1 MKRTLGILGF
11 WTLGIFQ
18 DIENYDLQ
26 SSGTMFLRRLVAEKE
41 PDVDD
46 ADEDNVALPGN
57 RLRLRPNKPDLKNR
71 FCYDRNGHDNVE
83 VGESGIFSL
92 NIVFSGSF
100 NQVVEVSN
108 NKLDGVDDDGSCRS
122 CRVGVSTVAA
132 SKLGKFVTNFSIF
145 FANI

>member
-1 MKRTLGILGF
+1 MGSWALGN
-11 WTLGIFQ
+11 FQ

-26 SSGTMFLRRLVAEKE
+26 SPGAMFFCRLVAEKE

-71 FCYDRNGHDNVE
+71 FCYDRNGHNNVE

-92 NIVFSGSF
+92 NIVFF
-100 NQVVEVSN
+100 W
-108 NKLDGVDDDGSCRS
+108 
-122 CRVGVSTVAA
+122 
-132 SKLGKFVTNFSIF
+132 
-145 FANI
+145 

>member
-57 RLRLRPNKPDLKNR
+57 GLRLRPNQPDLENR
-71 FCYDRNGHDNVE
+71 LSYDRRGHHHVE

-92 NIVFSGSF
+92 NIVFFSATL
-100 NQVVEVSN
+100 
-108 NKLDGVDDDGSCRS
+108 KLVMTNLMGLTMTDPDE
-122 CRVGVSTVAA
+122 AA
-132 SKLGKFVTNFSIF
+132 ESERRL
-145 FANI
+145 

>member
-57 RLRLRPNKPDLKNR
+57 RLRLRPNKPDLNNR

-92 NIVFSGSF
+92 NIVFF
-100 NQVVEVSN
+100 W
-108 NKLDGVDDDGSCRS
+108 KL
-122 CRVGVSTVAA
+122 
-132 SKLGKFVTNFSIF
+132 
-145 FANI
+145 

>member
-1 MKRTLGILGF
+1 MGGKSYETDERGKSQETGVRGKSYETGE
-11 WTLGIFQ
+11 WIFL
-18 DIENYDLQ
+18 DLH
-26 SSGTMFLRRLVAEKE
+26 SPGDMFACQLVAEKE

-92 NIVFSGSF
+92 NIVFF
-100 NQVVEVSN
+100 W
-108 NKLDGVDDDGSCRS
+108 KL
-122 CRVGVSTVAA
+122 
-132 SKLGKFVTNFSIF
+132 
-145 FANI
+145 

>member
-1 MKRTLGILGF
+1 MGF

-57 RLRLRPNKPDLKNR
+57 SLRLRPNKPDLKNR

-92 NIVFSGSF
+92 NIVFF
-100 NQVVEVSN
+100 FCNLEVSN
-108 NKLDGVDDDGSCRS
+108 DKLDRVDDDGSCRS

-132 SKLGKFVTNFSIF
+132 SELGRFAFVTFSPF
-145 FANI
+145 FLFQTCEFMIVTM